1 MAPLKMSYFPHI
13 QGYNIISVLSLEI
26 VPIMELLA
34 SMKTHSVP
42 EDVDVSTTHT
52 HTHTHKPIFACTS
65 VVTILYVRLRYDIWK
80 RKVLTFDTI
89 FDTSNRGSFMQGV
102 GVEGL

>member
-1 MAPLKMSYFPHI
+1 MHLLVRFITLCAFVCRLNSCVFSLF

-42 EDVDVSTTHT
+42 EDIDVSNH
-52 HTHTHKPIFACTS
+52 F
-65 VVTILYVRLRYDIWK
+65 
-80 RKVLTFDTI
+80 
-89 FDTSNRGSFMQGV
+89 SNS
-102 GVEGL
+102 